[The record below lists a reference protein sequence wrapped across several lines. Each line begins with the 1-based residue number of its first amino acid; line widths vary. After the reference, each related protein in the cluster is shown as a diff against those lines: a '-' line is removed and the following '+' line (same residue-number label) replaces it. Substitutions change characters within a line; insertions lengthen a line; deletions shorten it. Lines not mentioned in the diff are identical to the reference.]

1 MSFDV
6 ETRPMKVASVPQT
19 VDTARLLKRLGRRS
33 IVFVGIMGAG
43 KTVIGRKV
51 ASLCNLPF
59 VDSDHE
65 IEKVSRMSIPELF
78 SAYGEPEFRAL
89 EERVIERL
97 LRNGPQVLS
106 TGGGAF
112 MSEATRE
119 VVKRRG
125 VSVWLNAD
133 IDTLMNRVSKR
144 QNRPLLATE
153 DPRAVMERLMALRY
167 PVYANADVMIHSR
180 DDSKDQIASEVL
192 LGLIKHLAARRR
204 RKRKAK

>member
-1 MSFDV
+1 V
-6 ETRPMKVASVPQT
+6 KVASVPQT

-167 PVYANADVMIHSR
+167 PIYANADVMIHSR

>member
-167 PVYANADVMIHSR
+167 PIYANADVMIHSR

>member
-167 PVYANADVMIHSR
+167 PIYANADVMIHSR

-192 LGLIKHLAARRR
+192 LGLTKHLAARRR